1 MILRLS
7 GPDVLSLLRGVS
19 ATLAISLASIA
30 IGCPLDLGVALVRW
44 ARFPGLAPVAA
55 IYVSLIRACP
65 AATLGLLLFFTLPMA
80 EITVDAVTA
89 GIVTLALITSAFNA
103 EIWRAALLAFPRDQ
117 WEAALAVGMRRGQR
131 FRLIVF
137 PQILRAS
144 LPALFNEMTYMVK
157 LTPAVA
163 VLGVVDVTR
172 AAVTIRA
179 TTYRPL
185 PPFIAALVIYGVIV
199 FAFLQAQ
206 RRVER
211 SLGAHIVGRRAWWSR
226 RRCWAIRRSR
236 SSRKAPC

>member
-1 MILRLS
+1 MSLGLS
-7 GPDVLSLLRGVS
+7 APDVASLLRAVG

-30 IGCPLDLGVALVRW
+30 IGCPLGLGVALVRW
-44 ARFPGLAPVAA
+44 AAMPGLAPLGAV
-55 IYVSLIRACP
+55 YVSLVRACP

-80 EITVDAVTA
+80 GIEVSATTA

-117 WEAALAVGMRRGQR
+117 LEAAMAVGMRRGQR

-172 AAVTIRA
+172 AAVRIGA
-179 TTYRPL
+179 ATYRPL
-185 PPFIAALVIYGVIV
+185 PPFLAALVIYGVIV
-199 FAFLQAQ
+199 FVFLRVQ
-206 RRVER
+206 RMIER
-211 SLGAHIVGRRAWWSR
+211 RLGAHIVGRR
-226 RRCWAIRRSR
+226 
-236 SSRKAPC
+236 P